1 MCQRHAERAWR
12 QSPAKLGPM
21 TFAKVSDV
29 LAGAVGVL
37 GHELPGLDTKT
48 SKDRLVLPGASRVIV
63 VLVDGLGFHNLAAR
77 SGHAPFLRRRMA
89 DRPDPIQTVSPSTT
103 SAAVTTVGT
112 GLPPGET
119 AMAGYSLRDPAT
131 GEPFNLISW
140 NTDLRAEDWQRQATI
155 GEKLLLIGQELA
167 VVQPAKFLGSG
178 LTNAA
183 WRGGGPVVGETLEDR
198 VDGAIKA
205 LKWTD
210 LVYLYW
216 GDLDRIGH
224 QRGWLSQE
232 WIVEL
237 EMLDSQ
243 LARLARLAPP
253 DTLILV
259 TADHGMI
266 DVEERIDIAAVPELA
281 EGVEL
286 VAGEE
291 RAAQAYTGQPEAVA
305 ARWRDYLGDRAVVY
319 TKREWIDSGLL
330 GPVTAQT
337 EAAIGDVVAF
347 ANNRLGIG
355 DSRFMSAGALS
366 IQGLHGSLTDEEM
379 DVPCLVEVTS

>member
-1 MCQRHAERAWR
+1 
-12 QSPAKLGPM
+12 M
-21 TFAKVSDV
+21 TFAKVTDV

-37 GHELPGLDTKT
+37 GHELPGLDTT
-48 SKDRLVLPGASRVIV
+48 ASRERLALPDAARVVV

-89 DRPDPIQTVSPSTT
+89 DRPDPIRTVSPSTT
-103 SAAVTTVGT
+103 SAAVTAVGT
-112 GLPPGET
+112 GLPPGQT
-119 AMAGYSLRDPAT
+119 AMAGYSLRDPST

-140 NTDLRAEDWQRQATI
+140 NTALRAEDWQRQDTI
-155 GEKLLLIGQELA
+155 GEKLLAIGKELA

-198 VDGAIKA
+198 VNGTIKA
-205 LKWTD
+205 LEWTD
-210 LVYLYW
+210 IVYLYW
-216 GDLDRIGH
+216 GDLDRVGH
-224 QRGWLSQE
+224 QRGWGSEQ
-232 WIVEL
+232 WIAEL
-237 EMLDSQ
+237 ELLDAE

-253 DTLILV
+253 DTLIVV

-266 DVEERIDIAAVPELA
+266 DVEDRIDIAAVPELS
-281 EGVEL
+281 EGVDL

-291 RAAQAYTGQPEAVA
+291 RAAQVYTDQPEALA
-305 ARWRDYLGDRAVVY
+305 ARWRDYLGDRALVY

-330 GPVTAQT
+330 GPVSKQT
-337 EAAIGDVVAF
+337 EGAIGDVVAF
-347 ANNRLGIG
+347 ANDRLGIG

-366 IQGLHGSLTDEEM
+366 ITGLHGSLTDEEM